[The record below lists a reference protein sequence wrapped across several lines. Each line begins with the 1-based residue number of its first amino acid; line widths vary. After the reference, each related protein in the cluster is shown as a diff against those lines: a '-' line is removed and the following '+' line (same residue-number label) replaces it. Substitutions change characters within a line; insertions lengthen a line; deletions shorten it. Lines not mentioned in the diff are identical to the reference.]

1 MTTPDPTASAP
12 ASGRQV
18 FSLGDPD
25 SLRAGLRAAR
35 IALGKKQLVVIPTD
49 THYAIAADA
58 FSPAGVAALARFKG
72 WSEQPAPQVLLPNAE
87 ALHALGAEVPEA
99 ITRLTEQFWPGPLTV
114 VVQAGSSVRWNLGD
128 AVDRVGLSLIAH
140 EVTRELLLDTG
151 PLMISAAHPVG
162 DVPKNIEALADS
174 DYADLAVV
182 LTDPQ
187 LSWDFSTPGSTVVE
201 VVNIA
206 DTVRGAEA
214 ASGAEVARDAAEQDL
229 AAREGDRTV
238 MLRVLREGV
247 ISGDQLRD
255 VAGDD
260 VVWC

>member
-1 MTTPDPTASAP
+1 MTTPASPAGPPAP
-12 ASGRQV
+12 GPQV
-18 FSLGDPD
+18 FSLADPD
-25 SLRAGLRAAR
+25 ALRAGLRAAR
-35 IALGKKQLVVIPTD
+35 VALGKKQLVVVPTD

-72 WSEQPAPQVLLPNAE
+72 WSEQPAPQVLLPNSE
-87 ALHALGAEVPEA
+87 ALHALGAEVPQA

-162 DVPKNIEALADS
+162 DIPKYLEALVDG

-201 VVNIA
+201 VVSA
-206 DTVRGAEA
+206 
-214 ASGAEVARDAAEQDL
+214 AEVVIAAEVVNSADEVQGDV
-229 AAREGDRTV
+229 AVPEGDHSVT
-238 MLRVLREGV
+238 LRVLREGV

-260 VVWC
+260 VVWR